1 MVPFPGNSFLDFWPC
16 ILLANCGTFSS
27 NNGIDLAFLKSLLP
41 MRIQE
46 KIPNQV
52 IHGGL
57 EDDYWSCERNKEG

>member
-1 MVPFPGNSFLDFWPC
+1 
-16 ILLANCGTFSS
+16 
-27 NNGIDLAFLKSLLP
+27 

-46 KIPNQV
+46 KIPNQI